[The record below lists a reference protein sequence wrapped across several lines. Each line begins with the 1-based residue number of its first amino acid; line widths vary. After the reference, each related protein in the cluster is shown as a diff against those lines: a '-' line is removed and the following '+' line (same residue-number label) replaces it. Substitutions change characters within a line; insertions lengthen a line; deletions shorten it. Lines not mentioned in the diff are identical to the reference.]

1 MMSDNNNPEI
11 PQDIQVQMPPEV
23 QRGTYAN
30 QLLVAHSPEEFILDF
45 ILVTPPAGVVNS
57 RVIVSPAQAKR
68 MISALEEN
76 VERYEAT
83 FGEINVTPTAGMPD
97 GQIKTH

>member
-1 MMSDNNNPEI
+1 MDDSDNPDL
-11 PQDIQVQMPPEV
+11 PQDIKVQMPPEMQHGV
-23 QRGTYAN
+23 YAN

-68 MISALEEN
+68 MISALQEN
-76 VERYEAT
+76 IQRYEAT
-83 FGEINVTPTAGMPD
+83 YGEIDAHPLSNLPVDTL
-97 GQIKTH
+97 KTH